1 MKKFNVAMV
10 RERLS
15 EALDSAQSGE
25 PVFIER
31 KGVVYRLSVEPKRTA
46 RPSRTPK
53 LEVLD
58 PSINEGQW
66 TWAWSN
72 GELAYRPR
80 KRR

>member
-1 MKKFNVAMV
+1 MKFSVAMV

-15 EALDSAQSGE
+15 EALDRAQGGE

-31 KGVVYRLSVEPKRTA
+31 RGVTYRLTVEPARKA
-46 RPSRTPK
+46 RPSRKPR

-58 PSINEGQW
+58 QSLAEGQW
-66 TWAWSN
+66 TWAWSK
-72 GELAYRPR
+72 GALDYRPR